1 MSAQDNGG
9 PAFPIIHPPV
19 EGVTNGGVESYGLT
33 LRDYLAAKALSG
45 LLADPTPFEDRGK
58 GIKAAYATTA
68 YEYADAMLEAR
79 QK

>member
-33 LRDYLAAKALSG
+33 LRDYFAAKAMAG
-45 LLADPTPFEDRGK
+45 LLASDVRSDSDKFATY
-58 GIKAAYATTA
+58 AYKV
-68 YEYADAMLEAR
+68 ADAMMEAR
-79 QK
+79 K